1 MELSVDLIYDCIHVD
16 FCRWLVVPFLVD
28 SLKPCFMYFW
38 HSGQI
43 REQKC
48 GCYKNLTR
56 LGLPM
61 LPVQGSLQPTAA
73 AYQAAAASAHQGGFY
88 QPAVSEQTGILSK
101 LKGILGP
108 GGNPVPASG
117 PQIIVTGAQQ
127 GSFAPVLSLV
137 SSQQSV
143 LAKGLKTN
151 CKGTQNLCNK
161 VQKAFEGSCVLD
173 CIVSIVSSQF
183 WTMAGEENTKKF

>member
-1 MELSVDLIYDCIHVD
+1 
-16 FCRWLVVPFLVD
+16 
-28 SLKPCFMYFW
+28 
-38 HSGQI
+38 
-43 REQKC
+43 
-48 GCYKNLTR
+48 
-56 LGLPM
+56 M

-73 AYQAAAASAHQGGFY
+73 YQAAAAAAAAHQGGFY

-108 GGNPVPASG
+108 GGNQVPASG

-143 LAKGLKTN
+143 LARPQKLIVKGPKICATRSKKHLRA
-151 CKGTQNLCNK
+151 
-161 VQKAFEGSCVLD
+161 V
-173 CIVSIVSSQF
+173 VS
-183 WTMAGEENTKKF
+183 

>member
-1 MELSVDLIYDCIHVD
+1 
-16 FCRWLVVPFLVD
+16 
-28 SLKPCFMYFW
+28 
-38 HSGQI
+38 
-43 REQKC
+43 
-48 GCYKNLTR
+48 
-56 LGLPM
+56 M
-61 LPVQGSLQPTAA
+61 LPVQGSLQPAAA
-73 AYQAAAASAHQGGFY
+73 AYQAAAAAAAAASHQGGFY

-143 LAKGLKTN
+143 LARP
-151 CKGTQNLCNK
+151 QN
-161 VQKAFEGSCVLD
+161 
-173 CIVSIVSSQF
+173 
-183 WTMAGEENTKKF
+183 